1 MTGFLVPIYAALAGA
16 IGAGLLK
23 AIDQYL
29 ARRRRRESTLVALA
43 SEVLA
48 IRDLIRSQGYFDQYA
63 QLAKNIRNG
72 TWDGTTYVID
82 IQQNYFS
89 VYEALAAELG
99 LLNPTHVSKIVS
111 FYSYCKS
118 VIDATRPDSP
128 VNSSENSELS
138 SNIIGVEG
146 VLMAITILADEIV
159 QFPKKPLPVLE
170 DND

>member
-1 MTGFLVPIYAALAGA
+1 MSDFLVPIYAALAGA

-23 AIDQYL
+23 AIDQFL
-29 ARRRRRESTLVALA
+29 ARKRRRESTLVALA
-43 SEVLA
+43 SEIQA
-48 IRDLIRSQGYFDQYA
+48 IRALIISQGYFGQYA
-63 QLAKNIRNG
+63 QLAKAIREG
-72 TWDGTTYVID
+72 TWNGTTYVID
-82 IQQNYFS
+82 IRQNYFS

-99 LLNPTHVSKIVS
+99 LLDPTHVSKIVS

-128 VNSSENSELS
+128 VNSSENTELA

-159 QFPKKPLPVLE
+159 QFPKKPLPVLD